1 MRAVVLVGGEGT
13 RLRPLTLTTPK
24 QMLPIVE
31 QPMIERVLG
40 HLASH
45 GVDEAVL
52 SLGYRPDAFINA
64 YPGGSIAGVRLSY
77 AVEPT
82 PLDTAGAIRFAAGH
96 AGIDDTFVVV
106 NGDVL
111 TDLDITGLI
120 AFHRGHGSEATIS
133 LTPVEDPSAFG
144 VVPTDADGRVEAFIE
159 KPPRDEAPTNLI
171 NAGTYVLEPGV
182 LDRIPAGR
190 RVSIERETF
199 PALAEAR
206 SLYALGSDAY
216 WLDTGTPDTY
226 LRAHLDLLLGRRSGP
241 PAPGASVDGS
251 LGQGV
256 WRIGAV
262 DVRST
267 AVIDSLVGAG
277 AVIEAGAVVERSVI
291 GHGAVVEEGTSVI
304 GSVLLPGARV
314 AARATVE
321 GSIVGPGATIGQ
333 RCVIHPLSV
342 IGAGVVTASGTVV
355 DGERVAAGV

>member
-1 MRAVVLVGGEGT
+1 VRAVVLVGGEGT
-13 RLRPLTLTTPK
+13 RLRPLTLTAPK

-31 QPMIERVLG
+31 EPMIERVVG
-40 HLASH
+40 HLANH
-45 GVDEAVL
+45 GIDEAVL

-64 YPGGSIAGVRLSY
+64 YPGGTIAGVRLSY
-77 AVEPT
+77 AVEPS
-82 PLDTAGAIRFAAGH
+82 PLDTAGAIRFAADR

-120 AFHRGHGSEATIS
+120 GFHRQHGSEATIS

-144 VVPTDADGRVEAFIE
+144 VVPTDADGRVLAFIE

-171 NAGTYVLEPGV
+171 NAGTYVLEPAV
-182 LDRIPAGR
+182 LDRIPEGR

-199 PALAEAR
+199 PAMAEAR
-206 SLYALGSDAY
+206 TLYAQGSDAY
-216 WLDTGTPDTY
+216 WLDTGTPDAY
-226 LRAHLDLLLGRRSGP
+226 LRAHDDLLLGRRSGP
-241 PAPGASVDGS
+241 PAPGAVRDDS
-251 LGQGV
+251 LGPGV
-256 WRIGAV
+256 WRIGEV
-262 DVRST
+262 DVRSSS
-267 AVIDSLVGAG
+267 VSRSLVGEG
-277 AVIEAGAVVERSVI
+277 AIIEAGALVERSVI
-291 GHGAVVEEGTSVI
+291 GHGAVVEEGTSVV

-321 GSIVGPGATIGQ
+321 GSIIGPDATIGQ
-333 RCVIHPLSV
+333 RCIIHPLSV